1 VVNRPYRK
9 APSSRVR
16 RKNAMRTAIAPHQLL
31 PEGLYLESLSI
42 GTEQVGI
49 RVASEASRSR
59 CPVCGLVSSR
69 VHSRYSRTV
78 SDLPWHGI
86 CVTLEVRARRFFC
99 DEASCERRI
108 FCERLPEI
116 AARARKTDRLE
127 EAFLAI
133 ALELGGRAGA
143 RLAEELGIVAARDT
157 MLRRIKAAPLP
168 GVEKVRVLGVDD
180 FAFKKGSTYGTIL
193 VDLERHKVVD
203 LLPERSQESLVGWF
217 ESHPVAA
224 GVEIAT
230 RDRSNIYR
238 EGLAKGAPGA
248 AHVADRWHLLHNLTL
263 TLEEYLLQ
271 KRPVLRKA
279 AAPEAAPEEKD
290 DADYFASGPIMP
302 NRPRNHDRK
311 IEEAARKRHE
321 RLVEQWRNIRRLYL
335 AGADL
340 RHICKRLG
348 VSARTVYRY
357 KDLTEPP
364 PRPAY
369 KRRASVLDPYVPY
382 LVKRWREG
390 CHNGKKLY
398 REIREQ
404 GYANSEETCARFTAQ
419 LRRAEARGKPI
430 SSVPRARAGSVVG
443 LSPTAKNV
451 AALFMRYEE
460 KLDEEQ
466 EAYLG
471 RLCEAD
477 EALADTRRLTQ
488 EFAEMVRRLE
498 GEDLDGWLKD
508 AEESRSTALQSFALG
523 LGKDL
528 AAVRAG
534 LTEEWSNGCVEGFV
548 HKLKLLK
555 RQGYGRAGFDLL
567 RARMLAA

>member
-1 VVNRPYRK
+1 
-9 APSSRVR
+9 
-16 RKNAMRTAIAPHQLL
+16 MRTAIAAHELL

-42 GTEQVGI
+42 ETGRVSI
-49 RVASEASRSR
+49 RVASGASKSR

-78 SDLPWHGI
+78 SDLPWHGLS
-86 CVTLEVRARRFFC
+86 VELEVRARRFFC

-108 FCERLPEI
+108 FCERLPEV
-116 AARARKTDRLE
+116 AARARKTGRLE
-127 EAFLAI
+127 EALLAI

-143 RLAEELGIVAARDT
+143 RLALELGILAACDT
-157 MLRRIKAAPLP
+157 LLRRIKGAPLP
-168 GVEKVRVLGVDD
+168 EVGKVRVLGVDD
-180 FAFKKGSTYGTIL
+180 FAFKKGATYGTIL
-193 VDLERHKVVD
+193 VDLELHKVVD
-203 LLPERSQESLVGWF
+203 LLPERSQESLVAWF
-217 ESHPVAA
+217 ERHPGAA
-224 GVEIAT
+224 EVEVAT

-248 AHVADRWHLLHNLTL
+248 THVADRWHLLHNLTL

-279 AAPEAAPEEKD
+279 AAPEASPEEKD
-290 DADYFASGPIMP
+290 DADFASGPIMP
-302 NRPRNHDRK
+302 NRPRTHDRK
-311 IEEAARKRHE
+311 IEEAARKRYE
-321 RLVEQWRNIRRLYL
+321 RLVEQWKNIRRLYL

-340 RHICKRLG
+340 RHICRQLDI
-348 VSARTVYRY
+348 SARTVYRY

-369 KRRASVLDPYVPY
+369 KRKASVLDPYVPY
-382 LVKRWREG
+382 LVRRWSEG
-390 CHNGKKLY
+390 CHNGKRLY
-398 REIREQ
+398 REIRER

-430 SSVPRARAGSVVG
+430 SSVPRARQGSVAG

-451 AALFMRYEE
+451 AALFMRHEE

-466 EAYLG
+466 EEYLG

-508 AEESRSTALQSFALG
+508 AEESRSTAMRSFAAG
-523 LGKDL
+523 LRKDL
-528 AAVRAG
+528 DAVRAG
-534 LTEEWSNGCVEGFV
+534 LTEEWSNGTVEGFV

-555 RQGYGRAGFDLL
+555 RQGYGRAGFELL

>member
-1 VVNRPYRK
+1 MRT
-9 APSSRVR
+9 
-16 RKNAMRTAIAPHQLL
+16 AMRTAIAPHELL
-31 PEGLYLESLSI
+31 PQGLYLESLSI
-42 GTEQVGI
+42 ETGRVSI
-49 RVASEASRSR
+49 RVASGASKSR

-78 SDLPWHGI
+78 SDLPWHGLS
-86 CVTLEVRARRFFC
+86 VELEVRARRFFC

-108 FCERLPEI
+108 FCERLPEV
-116 AARARKTDRLE
+116 AARARKTGRLE
-127 EAFLAI
+127 EALLAI

-143 RLAEELGIVAARDT
+143 RLALELGILAACDT
-157 MLRRIKAAPLP
+157 LLRRIKGAPLP
-168 GVEKVRVLGVDD
+168 EVGKVRVLGVDD
-180 FAFKKGSTYGTIL
+180 FAFIKGAGTYGTIL
-193 VDLERHKVVD
+193 VDLELHKVVD
-203 LLPERSQESLVGWF
+203 LLPERSQESLVAWF
-217 ESHPVAA
+217 ERHPGAA
-224 GVEIAT
+224 EVEVAT

-248 AHVADRWHLLHNLTL
+248 THVADRWHLLHNLTL

-279 AAPEAAPEEKD
+279 AAPEASPEEKD
-290 DADYFASGPIMP
+290 DADFASGPIMP
-302 NRPRNHDRK
+302 NRPRTHDRK
-311 IEEAARKRHE
+311 IEEAARKRYE
-321 RLVEQWRNIRRLYL
+321 RLVEQWKNIRRLYL

-340 RHICKRLG
+340 RHICRQLDI
-348 VSARTVYRY
+348 SARTVYRY

-369 KRRASVLDPYVPY
+369 KRKASVLDPYVPY
-382 LVKRWREG
+382 LVRRWSEG
-390 CHNGKKLY
+390 CHNGKRLY
-398 REIREQ
+398 REIRER

-430 SSVPRARAGSVVG
+430 SSVPRARQGSVAG

-451 AALFMRYEE
+451 AALFMRHEE

-466 EAYLG
+466 EEYLG

-508 AEESRSTALQSFALG
+508 AEESRSTAMRSFAAG
-523 LGKDL
+523 LRKDL
-528 AAVRAG
+528 DAVRAG
-534 LTEEWSNGCVEGFV
+534 LTEEWSNGTVEGFV

-555 RQGYGRAGFDLL
+555 RQGYGRAGFELL

>member
-1 VVNRPYRK
+1 
-9 APSSRVR
+9 
-16 RKNAMRTAIAPHQLL
+16 MRTVVASRELL
-31 PEGLYLESLSI
+31 PKGLKLESLSLETGHVSI
-42 GTEQVGI
+42 CAGSGTT
-49 RVASEASRSR
+49 R
-59 CPVCGLVSSR
+59 CSCPLCGHGSSR
-69 VHSRYSRTV
+69 VHSRYVRTV

-86 CVTLEVRARRFFC
+86 CVTLKIRARRFFC
-99 DEASCERRI
+99 DESSCERKI
-108 FCERLPEI
+108 FCERLEEV
-116 AARARKTDRLE
+116 AARARKTHRLE
-127 EAFLAI
+127 QALLAI

-143 RLAEELGIVAARDT
+143 RLALELGIVAARDT
-157 MLRRIKAAPLP
+157 LLRRIKGAPLLEV
-168 GVEKVRVLGVDD
+168 GKVRVLGVDN

-193 VDLERHKVVD
+193 VNLEDHKVVD
-203 LLPERSQESLVGWF
+203 LLPERSQESLVAWLG
-217 ESHPVAA
+217 SHPGA
-224 GVEIAT
+224 GVEVAT

-248 AHVADRWHLLHNLTL
+248 THVADRWHLLHNLTL

-271 KRPVLRKA
+271 KRPILRKA
-279 AAPEAAPEEKD
+279 AAPEAAPENND
-290 DADYFASGPIMP
+290 DDFASGLIMP
-302 NRPRNHDRK
+302 NRPRDHDRK

-321 RLVEQWRNIRRLYL
+321 RLLEQWRNIRRLYL
-335 AGADL
+335 AKADL
-340 RHICKRLG
+340 RDICRQLG
-348 VSARTVYRY
+348 ISARTVYRY

-382 LVKRWREG
+382 LVARWREG
-390 CHNGKKLY
+390 CHNGKQLY

-404 GYANSEETCARFTAQ
+404 GYANSEEICARFTAQ

-430 SSVPRARAGSVVG
+430 SSVLRARAGSVAG

-451 AALFMRYEE
+451 AALFMRHEE
-460 KLDEEQ
+460 KLSEEQ
-466 EAYLG
+466 EEYLD

-477 EALADTRRLTQ
+477 QALADTRRLTQ

-498 GEDLDGWLKD
+498 GEDLEGWLKD
-508 AEESRSTALQSFALG
+508 AEESNSTAMRSFAVSLR
-523 LGKDL
+523 KDL
-528 AAVRAG
+528 DAVKAG

-555 RQGYGRAGFDLL
+555 RQGYGRAGFELL

>member
-1 VVNRPYRK
+1 
-9 APSSRVR
+9 
-16 RKNAMRTAIAPHQLL
+16 MRTVIANHHLTPRGLQL
-31 PEGLYLESLSI
+31 EGLNIEAGKVTIFANSRES
-42 GTEQVGI
+42 
-49 RVASEASRSR
+49 RAR
-59 CPVCGLVSSR
+59 CPVCASGSSR
-69 VHSRYSRTV
+69 VHSRYLRTV

-86 CVTLEVRARRFFC
+86 CVKLEVHARRFFC
-99 DEASCERRI
+99 DEPSCGRRI

-116 AARARKTDRLE
+116 PARARKTDRLE
-127 EAFLAI
+127 QALLAI

-157 MLRRIKAAPLP
+157 LLRRVKGAPLREV
-168 GVEKVRVLGVDD
+168 GKVRVLGVDD

-193 VDLERHKVVD
+193 VNLEDHKVVD
-203 LLPERSQESLVGWF
+203 LLPERSQESLVAWF
-217 ESHPVAA
+217 ESHPGAV
-224 GVEIAT
+224 VEIAA
-230 RDRSNIYR
+230 RDRSKIYR

-248 AHVADRWHLLHNLTL
+248 THVADRWHLLHNLTL

-279 AAPEAAPEEKD
+279 ATPEAAPEEKD
-290 DADYFASGPIMP
+290 DDDDFGSGPIML

-348 VSARTVYRY
+348 ISARTVYRY

-369 KRRASVLDPYVPY
+369 KRKASVLDPYVPY
-382 LVKRWREG
+382 LLRRWNEG

-404 GYANSEETCARFTAQ
+404 GYTNSEETCARFTAQ

-430 SSVPRARAGSVVG
+430 SSVPRARAGSVAG

-451 AALFMRYEE
+451 AALFMRHEE

-466 EAYLG
+466 EEYLE
-471 RLCEAD
+471 RLREAD

-488 EFAEMVRRLE
+488 EFAEMVGRLE
-498 GEDLDGWLKD
+498 GEELDGWLRD
-508 AEESRSTALQSFALG
+508 AEESDSTAMRSFAAG
-523 LGKDL
+523 LRKDL
-528 AAVRAG
+528 DAVRAG
-534 LTEEWSNGCVEGFV
+534 LTEEWSNGCVEGFI

-555 RQGYGRAGFDLL
+555 RQGYGRAGFELL

>member
-1 VVNRPYRK
+1 MRT
-9 APSSRVR
+9 
-16 RKNAMRTAIAPHQLL
+16 AMRTAIAPHELL
-31 PEGLYLESLSI
+31 PQGLYLESLSI
-42 GTEQVGI
+42 ETGRVSI
-49 RVASEASRSR
+49 RVASGASKSR

-78 SDLPWHGI
+78 SDLPWHGLS
-86 CVTLEVRARRFFC
+86 VELEVRARRFFC

-108 FCERLPEI
+108 FCERLPEV
-116 AARARKTDRLE
+116 AARARKTGRLE
-127 EAFLAI
+127 EALLAI

-143 RLAEELGIVAARDT
+143 RLALELGILAACDT
-157 MLRRIKAAPLP
+157 LLRRIKGAPLP
-168 GVEKVRVLGVDD
+168 EVGKVRVLGVDD
-180 FAFKKGSTYGTIL
+180 FAFKKGATYGTIL
-193 VDLERHKVVD
+193 VDLELHKVVD
-203 LLPERSQESLVGWF
+203 LLPERSQESLVAWF
-217 ESHPVAA
+217 ERHPGAA
-224 GVEIAT
+224 EVEVAT

-248 AHVADRWHLLHNLTL
+248 THVADRWHLLHNLTL

-279 AAPEAAPEEKD
+279 AAPEASPEEKD
-290 DADYFASGPIMP
+290 DADFASGPIMP
-302 NRPRNHDRK
+302 NRPRTHDRK
-311 IEEAARKRHE
+311 IEEAARKRYE
-321 RLVEQWRNIRRLYL
+321 RLVEQWKNIRRLYL

-340 RHICKRLG
+340 RHICRQLDI
-348 VSARTVYRY
+348 SARTVYRY

-369 KRRASVLDPYVPY
+369 KRKASVLDPYVPY
-382 LVKRWREG
+382 LVRRWSEG
-390 CHNGKKLY
+390 CHNGKRLY
-398 REIREQ
+398 REIRER

-430 SSVPRARAGSVVG
+430 SSVPRARQGSVAG

-451 AALFMRYEE
+451 AALFMRHEE

-466 EAYLG
+466 EEYLG

-508 AEESRSTALQSFALG
+508 AEESRSTAMRSFAAG
-523 LGKDL
+523 LRKDL
-528 AAVRAG
+528 DAVRAG
-534 LTEEWSNGCVEGFV
+534 LTEEWSNGTVEGFV

-555 RQGYGRAGFDLL
+555 RQGYGRAGFELL

>member
-1 VVNRPYRK
+1 
-9 APSSRVR
+9 
-16 RKNAMRTAIAPHQLL
+16 MRTAIATHELL
-31 PEGLYLESLSI
+31 PKGLDLENLSIETGRVSISLSS
-42 GTEQVGI
+42 GT
-49 RVASEASRSR
+49 SRSV
-59 CPVCGLVSSR
+59 CPLCGRGSSR

-86 CVTLEVRARRFFC
+86 SVTLKVHARRFFC
-99 DEASCERRI
+99 DEPSCERRI
-108 FCERLPEI
+108 FCERLPEV
-116 AARARKTDRLE
+116 AARARKTMRLE
-127 EAFLAI
+127 EALLAI

-143 RLAEELGIVAARDT
+143 RLALELGIVAARDAL
-157 MLRRIKAAPLP
+157 LRRIKAAPLP
-168 GVEKVRVLGVDD
+168 EVGKVRVLGVDD

-193 VDLERHKVVD
+193 VNLEEHKVVD
-203 LLPERSQESLVGWF
+203 LLPERSQESLVAWF
-217 ESHPVAA
+217 KSHPAAEVEVAA
-224 GVEIAT
+224 

-248 AHVADRWHLLHNLTL
+248 THVADRWHLLHNLAL

-279 AAPEAAPEEKD
+279 AAPEVELEEKD
-290 DADYFASGPIMP
+290 DEDFGSGPIMP
-302 NRPRNHDRK
+302 NRPRNYDRK

-321 RLVEQWRNIRRLYL
+321 RLVEQWKNIRRLYL

-348 VSARTVYRY
+348 ISARTVYRY

-369 KRRASVLDPYVPY
+369 KRKASVLDPYVPY
-382 LVKRWREG
+382 LVRRWNEG

-398 REIREQ
+398 REIRER
-404 GYANSEETCARFTAQ
+404 GYRNSEEICARFTAQ

-430 SSVPRARAGSVVG
+430 SSVPRARQGSVAG

-451 AALFMRYEE
+451 AALFMRHEE

-471 RLCEAD
+471 RLCDAD

-508 AEESRSTALQSFALG
+508 AEESRSTALQNFALG
-523 LGKDL
+523 LRKDL
-528 AAVRAG
+528 DAVRAG

-555 RQGYGRAGFDLL
+555 RQGYGRAGFELL